1 MPFTPFHLG
10 PGLLVKSVLPR
21 WFSFSAFGV
30 SQVVIDI
37 ESLYWLRR
45 GEWPVHRVLHTF
57 VSGALVGVAVAAGAV
72 LIGRS
77 FAARRLSDRPGLAVE
92 ARIGPALAGGLAGG
106 LSHSLLDGI
115 MHADIRPFRPF
126 TSANPLLG
134 QLDVVNLHLLC
145 VAMGV
150 FGLVLL
156 LVRRPWRRAG

>member
-10 PGLLVKSVLPR
+10 PGLLVKSVVPR
-21 WFSFSAFGV
+21 WFSFSAFAA

-57 VSGALVGVAVAAGAV
+57 VSGALVGVAVAAGV
-72 LIGRS
+72 VVVGGS
-77 FAARRLSDRPGLAVE
+77 FADRRLSHRPGLAVE
-92 ARIGPALAGGLAGG
+92 AQVGPALAGGLAGG

-134 QLDVVNLHLLC
+134 LLDVLDLHLFCL
-145 VAMGV
+145 AAGV
-150 FGLVLL
+150 VGLVLL
-156 LVRRPWRRAG
+156 LIRRPWRRAG